1 MMNLA
6 KWKPWNWFK
15 DEEPSATPAATARS
29 HEEQSLLPVL
39 QLQRDMDRL
48 FDGLLKGFSPAFG
61 SLVKGM
67 PRMDISETAEFYQFE
82 VDLPGMGVE
91 DLTVN
96 VHERTLQI
104 RGERKREAAADQRQ
118 DHKIERIYGLFERLI
133 SLPDDADEDGVKA
146 EFRNGVL
153 SITVKKLAR
162 NTRRNQGKQIEI
174 QAS

>member
-15 DEEPSATPAATARS
+15 E
-29 HEEQSLLPVL
+29 EEQAASPPASVSSQEEHSLLPVL

-61 SLVKGM
+61 TLAKGM
-67 PRMDISETAEFYQFE
+67 PRMDISETAEFYSFE
-82 VDLPGMGVE
+82 VDLPGMTVE
-91 DLTVN
+91 DLTVSVN
-96 VHERTLQI
+96 DHTLQI
-104 RGERKREAAADQRQ
+104 RGERKREKATAHRQ

-133 SLPDDADEDGVKA
+133 SLPDDADEDSVKA

-153 SITVKKLAR
+153 RITVTKLEKSSQP
-162 NTRRNQGKQIEI
+162 NKGKQIEI
-174 QAS
+174 QTN